1 MSCGPVRAGVA
12 VNSLGVEFWNGTWLR
27 VGLCA
32 CEVWMWVST
41 TSTYVSVRPVAAF
54 DDAETGVE
62 IFVVVDTNQHTCCAP
77 RKSVQANVGRTKEET
92 CASVWV

>member
-1 MSCGPVRAGVA
+1 MLECYLAEGRVMCG
-12 VNSLGVEFWNGTWLR
+12 
-27 VGLCA
+27 

-92 CASVWV
+92 CARVWVRQVRMRSKINTPIRISI

>member
-1 MSCGPVRAGVA
+1 
-12 VNSLGVEFWNGTWLR
+12 
-27 VGLCA
+27 
-32 CEVWMWVST
+32 MWVST

-92 CASVWV
+92 CARLGTASANAFKN